1 MDNNEFTRHLDLGCG
16 NIPRNPYAKKE
27 LYACDIKKSEGISL
41 NAGYVF
47 VQSNLATED
56 LPFESNFFDCVSAFD
71 LLEHIPRNLLTGDG
85 RLISPFIDLMSNIY
99 RVLKPNGIF
108 LASTPAYP
116 RPEAFQDPTHV
127 NIITDKTH
135 QYFCGSD
142 CYARRYGFVGNFS
155 VRRVAWDS
163 PKNAWNPKIPVSRK
177 VFRNFQ
183 NSIFKEGITH
193 LTWELIAV
201 K

>member
-1 MDNNEFTRHLDLGCG
+1 MDDNEPSRHLDLGCG
-16 NIPRNPYAKKE
+16 NIPRNPYHRKE
-27 LYACDIKKSEGISL
+27 LYACDIKESTEVSL
-41 NAGYVF
+41 NSQYVF
-47 VQSNLATED
+47 VQANLAAED
-56 LPFESNFFDCVSAFD
+56 LPFESNFFDSVSAFD
-71 LLEHIPRNLLTGDG
+71 FIEHIPRNSLSGDG
-85 RLISPFIDLMSNIY
+85 ELINPFVDLMSHIY

-127 NIITDKTH
+127 NIITEKTH
-135 QYFCGSD
+135 KYFCGPN
-142 CYARRYGFVGNFS
+142 CYAQRYGFVGNFS

-163 PKNAWNPKIPVSRK
+163 PKNAANPSAPALRRA
-177 VFRNFQ
+177 FRNFQ
-183 NSIFKEGITH
+183 NSFFKDGITH